1 MKQITQAAA
10 LMLTLILAATAEA
23 AETLALDYS
32 INSVEIEYGSGVKM
46 TLNEIQLD
54 IQLTGRGMQTIHGRI
69 TSRSHDVI
77 TPVHGSC
84 IPMTDSD
91 TGEKLLSCLLD
102 ALAHRISLNIPM
114 NDNFSNLKEMIDIA
128 KSPTMTTLSLVSE
141 NVQEG
146 ELTLL
151 NIEEL

>member
-1 MKQITQAAA
+1 
-10 LMLTLILAATAEA
+10 
-23 AETLALDYS
+23 
-32 INSVEIEYGSGVKM
+32 
-46 TLNEIQLD
+46 
-54 IQLTGRGMQTIHGRI
+54 
-69 TSRSHDVI
+69 
-77 TPVHGSC
+77 
-84 IPMTDSD
+84 MTDSD